1 MMEKEELVKLR
12 LIPYNLRLLETRKRK
27 GFTQRQLGELTGFSI
42 PMMSHIETL
51 RIIPNREAQ
60 EEIASALDVD
70 PDWLFPQALL
80 DAVRDGLFGTR
91 VVTLEA
97 EGLLKLGSS
106 REVKLLLPPG
116 SDEDDLLALASK
128 SEMSKPI
135 REVLLTLNA
144 RERNVLEMR
153 FGLDD
158 GRSKT
163 LEEVGRAWGVTKERI
178 RQIEAKAL
186 RLLRHPSRS
195 RRLKDLLE

>member
-1 MMEKEELVKLR
+1 MEKEELVKLR

-135 REVLLTLNA
+135 RTEDTYICHKKIWKSSDTVKKN
-144 RERNVLEMR
+144 
-153 FGLDD
+153 
-158 GRSKT
+158 
-163 LEEVGRAWGVTKERI
+163 
-178 RQIEAKAL
+178 
-186 RLLRHPSRS
+186 
-195 RRLKDLLE
+195 